1 MSALRVDTGATVPT
15 AAARQPRTAR
25 LHRVLP
31 SGMWTREWLLTLA
44 RPRSVV
50 VKLAMPLLLGVP
62 LVTGRAPTF
71 WAGMLL
77 TVLVAMVGAVG
88 SGVAL
93 ARARSG
99 GLLARLAVVPRS
111 PARVVGGWVLAAA
124 AVDTVQMLPVA
135 AVVIAGGGSADAA
148 AALALILCIPAV
160 VLATNVLGC
169 VLSLL
174 ADGPGEV
181 LLDVVVVLAPLLFLG
196 GLFTGVPAAGW
207 RWWAARLDPFAYLH
221 SAFVGALGG
230 SPAFTPGEV
239 LVAAAVTAAVAL
251 AGIGLLGRTLLERG

>member
-1 MSALRVDTGATVPT
+1 
-15 AAARQPRTAR
+15 
-25 LHRVLP
+25 
-31 SGMWTREWLLTLA
+31 
-44 RPRSVV
+44 
-50 VKLAMPLLLGVP
+50 
-62 LVTGRAPTF
+62 
-71 WAGMLL
+71 
-77 TVLVAMVGAVG
+77 MVGAVG

-93 ARARSG
+93 ARARAG

-111 PARVVGGWVLAAA
+111 PARLVGGWVLAAA

-135 AVVIAGGGSADAA
+135 VASLLGSQADFDPAAA
-148 AALALILCIPAV
+148 AALLLCIPAV

-169 VLSLL
+169 VLSLF

-196 GLFTGVPAAGW
+196 GLFTGVPRTGW

-230 SPAFTPGEV
+230 SPTFGAGEV
-239 LVAAAVTAAVAL
+239 LVAAALTAVAAGL
-251 AGIGLLGRTLLERG
+251 ALSLLSRALLERG